1 VYLLAGRRWRDAL
14 IVTLVG
20 GVVLAASWVL
30 APGAWRDF
38 FDVVVVRAGTSVAS
52 IFPVPFPIR
61 LAGGVALGR
70 VLTGR
75 TGRLITG
82 LLSSA
87 VILAL
92 TAALLLSA

>member
-1 VYLLAGRRWRDAL
+1 L
-14 IVTLVG
+14 VTG
-20 GVVLAASWVL
+20 GL
-30 APGAWRDF
+30 
-38 FDVVVVRAGTSVAS
+38 
-52 IFPVPFPIR
+52 
-61 LAGGVALGR
+61 ALGR

-75 TGRLITG
+75 PGRMLTG